1 MKHTFCLFLSFRIWS
16 STTVDRRLRSKVSA
30 SAYYRDFEAPGLKM
44 GNNRNRNSNASGGGE
59 KDIDTILAEYTAQI
73 EHLKWELT
81 QKLDIAMSTFL
92 ELAEKVKKL
101 EEQGQKREERISSL
115 ELEITEIKKKAK
127 IDQEKTNELEQ
138 TLRNNN
144 VILKGAKI
152 RTMAQVVGN
161 ARSDRGSDGDGRTN
175 INRGQA
181 NIINVI
187 EFAKQNGV
195 NMDKEDIKSVSAFL
209 KKDRNGAQ
217 TELAT
222 IRFKDETSKKK
233 FLQVK
238 KTLWERRSK
247 DIFINDD
254 LTALNSNIAFN
265 ARRLK
270 KDNKIEDM
278 WSHEGRIYIRKL
290 QADGGQVL
298 QIKNIEH
305 FAQFD

>member
-1 MKHTFCLFLSFRIWS
+1 MLQVTNNSI
-16 STTVDRRLRSKVSA
+16 TDRA
-30 SAYYRDFEAPGLKM
+30 
-44 GNNRNRNSNASGGGE
+44 N
-59 KDIDTILAEYTAQI
+59 
-73 EHLKWELT
+73 
-81 QKLDIAMSTFL
+81 
-92 ELAEKVKKL
+92 
-101 EEQGQKREERISSL
+101 
-115 ELEITEIKKKAK
+115 
-127 IDQEKTNELEQ
+127 
-138 TLRNNN
+138 
-144 VILKGAKI
+144 
-152 RTMAQVVGN
+152 
-161 ARSDRGSDGDGRTN
+161 DGDGRTN

-209 KKDRNGAQ
+209 KKDRNGVQ